1 MFRSEKSGASI
12 RKLAFSDMIS
22 SNTGV
27 WTFLILFMIGLIGL
41 YIYIGVYVGNKDT
54 NNDVR
59 KHLIIIG
66 SLTGVITFFFGIISF
81 FYFAANQ
88 RYVTEFLLLMNFVT
102 LFLSLFALSTS
113 SLQILS

>member
-1 MFRSEKSGASI
+1 MFRSEKREESN
-12 RKLAFSDMIS
+12 RKMAFSDAIS

-27 WTFLILFMIGLIGL
+27 WSFLIIFMIGLIGL
-41 YIYIGVYVGNKDT
+41 YIYIGVYVGDKDT

-102 LFLSLFALSTS
+102 LFVSIFALSAA
-113 SLQILS
+113 SLQVLS